1 MGVSAVEVNP
11 ASYIS
16 KQNGIEVSLKGV
28 PSVFVPNT
36 DNITL
41 PIFNSVGNTQRL
53 FSITTL

>member
-1 MGVSAVEVNP
+1 MGVSAVELNP

-16 KQNGIEVSLKGV
+16 KQNGIEVSLNGV